1 MNNKDFFRFKQ
12 FTVKHDRCAMKVG
25 TDGVLLGSWASVEG
39 ARTALDVGCGCGL
52 IALMLT
58 QRNPTLHIIG
68 IDIDEEAAEQAREN
82 IAENNRNDQISI
94 ACADFRTFSSE
105 SKFDLIISNPPF
117 YKESTT
123 CADES
128 RNNARHMSSLPIE
141 RLMERASALLSDRG
155 LISVIVPYTVAGE
168 TIGEA
173 SMQGLFLS
181 RRTDIKTTP
190 AKPPKRTMLEFCKQ
204 AKPTTTQVLTL
215 RDAEGNMSAEYKR
228 LTHDFYL

>member
-1 MNNKDFFRFKQ
+1 M
-12 FTVKHDRCAMKVG
+12 KHDRCAMKVG

-52 IALMLT
+52 IALMLA
-58 QRNPTLHIIG
+58 QRNSALHIIG

-82 IAENNRNDQISI
+82 IAENNHNDQVSI

-128 RNNARHMSSLPIE
+128 RNNARHMSSLPIDE
-141 RLMERASALLSDRG
+141 LMERASALLSDRG

-190 AKPPKRTMLEFCKQ
+190 AKPPKRTLLEFCKQ

-215 RDAEGNMSAEYKR
+215 RNEEGNMSAEYKR

>member
-1 MNNKDFFRFKQ
+1 M
-12 FTVKHDRCAMKVG
+12 KHDRCAMKVG

-52 IALMLT
+52 IALMLA

-68 IDIDEEAAEQAREN
+68 IDIDEGAAEQAREN

-123 CADES
+123 CAYES

-190 AKPPKRTMLEFCKQ
+190 AKPPKRTLLEFCKQ
-204 AKPTTTQVLTL
+204 TKPTTTQLLTL
-215 RDAEGNMSAEYKR
+215 RNEEGNMSAEYKR